1 MPSKIFSATI
11 IGLDSQIIEIETD
24 VSYGLKNFNIVGL
37 PDKSIEESKE
47 RVSVAIKNSG
57 LISPLSQ
64 PQRILINLAPA
75 DLKKEGSL
83 YDLPIAL
90 GYLLSSKQT
99 KFSSQEKIFVG
110 ELSLDGRLKPIKG
123 ALAIALTAQK
133 KGFKELILPK
143 INAQEA
149 ALIYLN
155 KQINNNDFK
164 ILGVE
169 SLKEVIN
176 YLENR
181 IKIKPT
187 KFENENILKDVSYSF
202 NFDLIKGQESA
213 KRALEIAAAGGHNV
227 FFNGP
232 PGTGKSLLARS
243 LPSILPN
250 LSFQESLEVTKI
262 HSIAG
267 LLPENKP
274 LINTRPFRS
283 PHHSAS
289 ESALIGGGN
298 PLKPGEITL
307 SHRGVLFLDE
317 FPEFHRDV
325 LESLRQPLEEGEITI
340 LRAKER
346 ITFPARFILI
356 AAANPCPCGYFR
368 DPNKQC
374 VCQPSQI
381 AKYRRKLSGPLID
394 RIDIFINVP
403 QLKFEKLTQPE
414 DKNITSQ
421 IKEKVEKA
429 RKIQKERFSL
439 INKEKILV
447 NAEMGILEIKKYCQ
461 IDSQSKTVLKKF
473 VDSGQ
478 LSVRGYHR
486 VLKTA
491 RTIADLDDS
500 ENIKYDHLMEALM
513 YRIKEN

>member
-11 IGLDSQIIEIETD
+11 IGLDSQIIEVETD

-99 KFSSQEKIFVG
+99 KFSSKEKIFVG

-133 KGFKELILPK
+133 KGFKEFILPK
-143 INAQEA
+143 INAPEA

-155 KQINNNDFK
+155 KKINDNDFK

-181 IKIKPT
+181 IEIKPT

-356 AAANPCPCGYFR
+356 AAANPCPA
-368 DPNKQC
+368 NHH
-374 VCQPSQI
+374 
-381 AKYRRKLSGPLID
+381 KLQNIEENFL
-394 RIDIFINVP
+394 VP
-403 QLKFEKLTQPE
+403 
-414 DKNITSQ
+414 
-421 IKEKVEKA
+421 
-429 RKIQKERFSL
+429 
-439 INKEKILV
+439 
-447 NAEMGILEIKKYCQ
+447 
-461 IDSQSKTVLKKF
+461 
-473 VDSGQ
+473 
-478 LSVRGYHR
+478 
-486 VLKTA
+486 
-491 RTIADLDDS
+491 
-500 ENIKYDHLMEALM
+500 
-513 YRIKEN
+513 